1 MRKWADYVRTA
12 EVEPE
17 IFSLVREGNVQ
28 RLLLYLARGGDPNL
42 RNHKGHSLL
51 MLAAYNGHEI
61 LTQQL
66 LRFGADVHSRDNAG
80 STILMGVAFKG
91 HVEIARLLIEAGA
104 DIEARN
110 NQGQSARLYAEAF
123 GREDVLHLLNSR
135 LPSAS
140 ASESKV
146 LRRLK
151 AFFKLIQSPF
161 KGEFRHEH

>member
-1 MRKWADYVRTA
+1 MRKWSDYIRT
-12 EVEPE
+12 VGGEPE

-28 RLLLYLARGGDPNL
+28 RLLLYLARSGDPNL
-42 RNHKGHSLL
+42 CNHKGHSLL

-66 LRFGADVHSRDNAG
+66 LRFGADVHARDQAG

-91 HVEIARLLIEAGA
+91 HVEIARLLIAAGA
-104 DIEARN
+104 DIEALN

-123 GREDVLHLLNSR
+123 GREDVLKLLNSH
-135 LPSAS
+135 LS
-140 ASESKV
+140 SEAANEGKI

-151 AFFKLIQSPF
+151 AFFQIIKSPF
-161 KGEFRHEH
+161 KGELRHEH

>member
-12 EVEPE
+12 EVEDE
-17 IFSLVREGNVQ
+17 VFSVVREGRIE

-66 LRFGADVHSRDNAG
+66 LRFGADVHARDNGG

-104 DIEARN
+104 DVEALNR
-110 NQGQSARLYAEAF
+110 QGQSARLYAEAF
-123 GREDVLHLLNSR
+123 GRDEVLALLNSR
-135 LPSAS
+135 LPAS
-140 ASESKV
+140 VESKIF
-146 LRRLK
+146 RRLR

-161 KGEFRHEH
+161 KGELRHEH